1 MSHINPG
8 LLSTYNSLTDKH
20 LSGYFSNTRIRR
32 HLQRAGL
39 ITRSG
44 RIVPDKEYKHK
55 LIQRAHQR
63 HVRESLAQAIFHKVL
78 EMERL
83 RQVEIKRKLEEFV
96 RRERVHKMK
105 VERSKRYEE
114 AMIRILSPR
123 PPTRARDLHKQHSG
137 PEEEHSESSES
148 SSSTRPNT
156 APGKMQRPVRLKPIH
171 SNSTTASLRRS
182 SPYRP
187 HESPPEDEQLFD
199 SAVNKKSRR
208 HLTTMEASHC
218 TYGLPVINNFVTP
231 VPPVTK
237 KKERGV
243 KVTPSS
249 TVRGRRLRPTT
260 SSSGADDPPW
270 LRSSIHQTKVNVNM
284 VYFGK
289 TVHLTN
295 TLMDLKDE
303 VRVFQQHCGGENLCV
318 YKGNLYEGEMFQFIS
333 RRHRGFPFSLTF
345 YLNGLQVERLSSC
358 CEFKHRK
365 GPRLGG
371 RHGHF
376 GFSSVEGASPCYKCI
391 IAMGLDKKP
400 TPPPKK
406 GKGDNAQEQSAES
419 PLAAAE
425 TETQRTGDDD
435 ASHFESETSPT
446 RDPAPARDKVRDDYE
461 EDFEAD
467 DEGPVEEA
475 TVKEEKSPSPFREIE
490 KLVQEENAS
499 ETDEDDDEDTMSRS
513 GSSVSSSDQEESD
526 AETVKD
532 STKDEKA
539 GQPKEDD
546 QEDLAAPANEGEELK
561 SEEAA
566 AAKVEPTF
574 DSAGDST
581 EFEISDTSAASGGV
595 NKQGDDASEGKN
607 NEEMGHKNKTEDKQE
622 RAKSVQEKLAEA
634 ILKESQ
640 CSSEPELSD
649 TTTEEEEG
657 PAAKDPKQEHKE
669 QEQTV
674 GEETKR
680 VADEVEQEEAPEV
693 KQEGED
699 EQPQPP
705 DNSQSNKD
713 ERVSQVEGDEKAAE
727 DEVTAEGG
735 KSKEPGEARLHV
747 DDENVAR
754 DDKTEEPFDGSKPAD
769 AESSEN
775 DEERVEKVVVL
786 ADVHTDGTGQRAKGE
801 EEDES
806 SVLEPSKETDET
818 AEAENA
824 EAEATAASETTEIKA
839 ESSEEREALSCEEAP
854 ETDAG
859 RRQQADSEDSTAA
872 SDAEVTAGNSSGLP
886 GEAAD
891 ATGERTAT
899 KSEEAMNGKGDED
912 EMEEEAEEDTPETGD
927 HEQEKCELQEEK
939 MEISAEVH
947 DNTEKQTSEEEEQS
961 HLKSEE
967 ITEDETLQETEQSK
981 TEEITDERKV
991 DESTDKNENTTE
1003 NEEEAAKPLDE
1014 QNKAVN
1020 IENTEEQEKAES
1032 PEVSERVEGQRGEK
1046 EPEAEGDE
1054 NSHENVKII
1063 ETNVDPEEKDEG
1075 AGKTEEAENE
1085 DKVTKSEKYGER
1097 KDVTEDA
1104 PREGEEMSEI
1114 TEEKEKSEDMDTK
1127 KTKICAN
1134 NIAESEDACDGEA
1147 ADETKTAEKVQN
1159 ITDSES
1165 DKWKTAG
1172 ACENEDIDAENGEIS
1187 FAAES
1192 NANKDEEGAPAKEK
1206 VGSETAEEVEEE
1218 DRKKAEEAAEEESTE
1233 VKESREAAAKHE
1245 GNVFGAAPDA
1255 ELTESDAKEG
1265 DDGVAKHGESTKEG
1279 PELTSDPETKEDPK
1293 LDENKGN
1300 EETREDENGKKSDLD
1315 HQNEALNLIRNDNI
1329 ERNFSEVALSE
1340 GQEKSSSPADD
1351 AVKQLGEEKAES
1363 AAAVGAELSAAD
1375 GENGEGAEEASK
1387 ASEEGASVLLKPST
1401 RNSVAEQSVTVRED
1415 TPGALANGDNT
1426 DLVTNWI
1433 NMHQSSRYFETFVEP
1448 LEDLREDVFDVKVSN
1463 SDREDRPPTEL
1474 PTSEMRR
1481 VIGDDEESR
1490 DKTQTETKNLEHLQD
1505 DRYDPAKGEEK
1516 AEVNLLAS
1524 SKKTDQSGHGGA
1536 VEEERA
1542 QAGAVKETHEE
1553 SRFSKSEVES
1563 FSVSLKAES
1572 VFENQSGEKVTN
1584 IGSDLSAKEASAD
1597 LSLKTKELRQSESP
1611 GVLSDAGEA
1620 DNQMRQVTQRATI
1633 DGSHEEPRGEDA
1645 WSEMFEESFGG
1656 ETRDMQLIQDITQ
1669 TFSKDHLSSFSVDR
1683 APFGHTSYP
1692 LLTTSSAES
1701 GQ

>member
-78 EMERL
+78 EME
-83 RQVEIKRKLEEFV
+83 VNCGKRETKKTCETDLV
-96 RRERVHKMK
+96 WK

-199 SAVNKKSRR
+199 SA
-208 HLTTMEASHC
+208 SHC

-260 SSSGADDPPW
+260 SSSGADVSGPFM
-270 LRSSIHQTKVNVNM
+270 SSCAFFATKTKISMNVNM

-376 GFSSVEGASPCYKCI
+376 GFSSVEGASP
-391 IAMGLDKKP
+391 L
-400 TPPPKK
+400 
-406 GKGDNAQEQSAES
+406 
-419 PLAAAE
+419 
-425 TETQRTGDDD
+425 
-435 ASHFESETSPT
+435 
-446 RDPAPARDKVRDDYE
+446 
-461 EDFEAD
+461 
-467 DEGPVEEA
+467 
-475 TVKEEKSPSPFREIE
+475 
-490 KLVQEENAS
+490 
-499 ETDEDDDEDTMSRS
+499 
-513 GSSVSSSDQEESD
+513 
-526 AETVKD
+526 
-532 STKDEKA
+532 
-539 GQPKEDD
+539 
-546 QEDLAAPANEGEELK
+546 
-561 SEEAA
+561 
-566 AAKVEPTF
+566 
-574 DSAGDST
+574 
-581 EFEISDTSAASGGV
+581 
-595 NKQGDDASEGKN
+595 
-607 NEEMGHKNKTEDKQE
+607 
-622 RAKSVQEKLAEA
+622 
-634 ILKESQ
+634 
-640 CSSEPELSD
+640 
-649 TTTEEEEG
+649 
-657 PAAKDPKQEHKE
+657 
-669 QEQTV
+669 
-674 GEETKR
+674 
-680 VADEVEQEEAPEV
+680 